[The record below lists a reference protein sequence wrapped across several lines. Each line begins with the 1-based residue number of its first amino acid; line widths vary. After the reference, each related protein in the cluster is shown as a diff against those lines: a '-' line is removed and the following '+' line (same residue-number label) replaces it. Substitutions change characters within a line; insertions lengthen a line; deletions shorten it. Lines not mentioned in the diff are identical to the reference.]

1 MAAQPI
7 LHPLLLQ
14 VASRPSLASRRRDS
28 SSSSSSSDT
37 GDKDGPNLGDE
48 GSVQEFPLEWHDD
61 HWDELL
67 DYESPYIDEWSDW
80 ATSHVH
86 WAEESV
92 SNEKLHNNPT
102 TRQWLQK
109 LAGLSRSDFTTLK
122 HAPGSF
128 VSVKVP
134 LFRDDDTGDEYQLP
148 LYLSDNLVYTVCPRD
163 PIPFN
168 ERARPLVHVMYQG
181 SISEEPIQQDAELPR
196 FVIPL
201 GPLAVRTEF
210 RHTNTPSSLGPPT
223 ELTDYQVVLD
233 AESEAMPLW
242 ILCSRRTL
250 KERHQAFCGRNRQ
263 LPIFKGLMEYGEY
276 GYDAAC
282 ILKSVHQLGSQTSY
296 EETCDMIR
304 RTRAVVDPVSRN
316 ASLEKMEELIGG
328 PIPNNVY

>member
-1 MAAQPI
+1 M
-7 LHPLLLQ
+7 
-14 VASRPSLASRRRDS
+14 
-28 SSSSSSSDT
+28 
-37 GDKDGPNLGDE
+37 DK
-48 GSVQEFPLEWHDD
+48 
-61 HWDELL
+61 
-67 DYESPYIDEWSDW
+67 WSDW

-92 SNEKLHNNPT
+92 SNGELYNNST
-102 TRQWLQK
+102 TQQWLQK
-109 LAGLSRSDFTTLK
+109 LAGLGRSDFTTLK
-122 HAPGSF
+122 HAPGRF

-134 LFRDDDTGDEYQLP
+134 LFRDEGTGDEYQIP
-148 LYLSDNLVYTVCPRD
+148 LYLSDSLIYTVCPRD
-163 PIPFN
+163 SIPFN
-168 ERARPLVHVMYQG
+168 ERARPLVHVIYRG
-181 SISEEPIQQDAELPR
+181 STSEENVQQDAELPR

-201 GPLAVRTEF
+201 GPLAVRTES

-263 LPIFKGLMEYGEY
+263 LPIFEGLMEYGEY
-276 GYDAAC
+276 GCDAAC
-282 ILKSVHQLGSQTSY
+282 ILKSVHQLGSQKSY
-296 EETCDMIR
+296 EETCDLVR

-328 PIPNNVY
+328 PVPDNVD